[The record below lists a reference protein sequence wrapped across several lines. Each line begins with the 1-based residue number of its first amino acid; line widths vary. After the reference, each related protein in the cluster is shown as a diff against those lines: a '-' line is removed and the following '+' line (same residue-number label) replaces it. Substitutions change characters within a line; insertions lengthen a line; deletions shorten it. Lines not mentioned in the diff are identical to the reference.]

1 MRLLLVED
9 DLDLGTALSQSLTVR
24 AADGSG
30 ADARN
35 SSVVWVRR
43 MADAAAQLL
52 AFDFN
57 AVILDINLPDGEGL
71 TLLKNLRAKKQAVPV
86 IVMTA
91 REALDDRLRAFNL
104 GADDYVIKP
113 FAVEELIARI
123 AAVTRRAAGF
133 AEEELIV
140 GEICLKRSQ
149 HQVSVANEG
158 ITLAPLEFRMLEQ
171 LMLASGRVLTRASL
185 MNIVWSAAEQP
196 SDTALEL
203 VVHSL
208 RKKLGVNQIKTVRGV
223 GYMLMP

>member
-9 DLDLGTALSQSLTVR
+9 DLDLGAALSQSLGTH
-24 AADGSG
+24 AASG
-30 ADARN
+30 AAN
-35 SSVVWVRR
+35 KGTNVVWVRR
-43 MADAAAQLL
+43 MADASAQLQ

-57 AVILDINLPDGEGL
+57 AVILDINLPDGEGF

-149 HQVSVANEG
+149 HEVSVANEG

-171 LMLASGRVLTRASL
+171 LMLASGRVVTRAGL

-208 RKKLGVNQIKTVRGV
+208 RKKLGVDQIKTVRGV